1 MKNIFKKIVASAMA
15 VASLAV
21 GVVGMGTSAVDAV
34 VSPVDSAIVYSG
46 PSGSVSFGDRATAT
60 IYASSTQ
67 VNLSTT
73 RQVRTYQ
80 LYAGIAELSNG
91 EVDSSSTTAYN
102 TTTVHHDTRGSN
114 ISGVRSYHYYDT
126 TADSPSDRVEQY
138 CRY

>member
-15 VASLAV
+15 VVSLAV
-21 GVVGMGTSAVDAV
+21 GVVGMGTSAVGA
-34 VSPVDSAIVYSG
+34 VSPVDVIVYSG

-67 VNLSTT
+67 VNLSTS

-91 EVDSSSTTAYN
+91 EVDNSSTTAYN
-102 TTTVHHDTRGSN
+102 TTVVHHDTRGSN
-114 ISGVRSYHYYDT
+114 ISGVRSYHYYDE
-126 TADSPSDRVEQY
+126 TAGSPSDRVEQY